1 MNNNPDIYK
10 NGLETL
16 MSLFTIDNGEIKVL
30 LMRKKTEPYKGYWI
44 LPGAVLK
51 ENETLEDCINNAI
64 YEKVG
69 IKNLHI
75 EQCNTY
81 SALERRLGE
90 RLIAISFMGLVD
102 ITTFLIRQDEK
113 SKDEFSWFNI
123 NTLPKIG
130 YDHTKIIN
138 NSIDR
143 LRNKLVNFE
152 VLKILFPSDFT
163 LSEIQKSFEQILNKK
178 FDRRNFRKKFIQL
191 NLISETG
198 EKTEG
203 LNGRPAKL
211 YQFNNE
217 DIVRNLF

>member
-1 MNNNPDIYK
+1 
-10 NGLETL
+10 
-16 MSLFTIDNGEIKVL
+16 
-30 LMRKKTEPYKGYWI
+30 
-44 LPGAVLK
+44 LK
-51 ENETLEDCINNAI
+51 EQETLEECINNAI
-64 YEKVG
+64 YERIG

-90 RLIAISFMGLVD
+90 RLVAISFMGLVD
-102 ITTFLIRQDEK
+102 ITTIMIKQEEK
-113 SKDEFSWFNI
+113 TNDEFEWFNI
-123 NTLPKIG
+123 NCLPKIG
-130 YDHTKIIN
+130 YDHAKIIDH
-138 NSIDR
+138 SIDR
-143 LRNKLVNFE
+143 LRSKLVNFE

-178 FDRRNFRKKFIQL
+178 FDRRNFRKKFLQF

-203 LNGRPAKL
+203 MNGRPAKL

-217 DIVRNLF
+217 DIVRDLF